1 MKNDVFLRGHTIDLR
16 IPSEEDMLNSGWHTW
31 YNNLETTRH
40 NSHGLYPVSAKQEY
54 DIIQSIMEDENT
66 ILLSIY
72 ESKNNKIVGNTALQ
86 NIDHINRRCNLALT
100 IGEAAPMSAG
110 VEAWGLLLE
119 HAFTRLNL
127 ERIEDGTHEGL
138 RGFIIMLS
146 ILGVHIEGIA
156 KNYFLKNYKWSDKI
170 NFAVL
175 KDDFMSL
182 RKERNGNILFDTL
195 AELNKEIV
203 RAVKK
208 DSV

>member
-1 MKNDVFLRGHTIDLR
+1 
-16 IPSEEDMLNSGWHTW
+16 
-31 YNNLETTRH
+31 
-40 NSHGLYPVSAKQEY
+40 
-54 DIIQSIMEDENT
+54 
-66 ILLSIY
+66 
-72 ESKNNKIVGNTALQ
+72 
-86 NIDHINRRCNLALT
+86 
-100 IGEAAPMSAG
+100 
-110 VEAWGLLLE
+110 
-119 HAFTRLNL
+119 
-127 ERIEDGTHEGL
+127 
-138 RGFIIMLS
+138 MLS
-146 ILGVHIEGIA
+146 ILGVHIEGIS